1 MINDTTT
8 RFRLFFANR
17 LSKIHASSSAKD
29 WRHIDSEQNPAD
41 FCSRGTKADED
52 AKWEM
57 FHFGPKFLYQ
67 PEDKWPK
74 TNLCRQPT
82 AYVFAAAVDP
92 VPEISQFFQ
101 DVAAKSSSWFWK
113 LRRIAILRQCARRW
127 RAASKAKTRESR
139 TNLPRVDL
147 IERGGIEEA
156 EKDLIKEIQRKH
168 FGQEMDLLL
177 RRNVSSASSR
187 GNVQPKS

>member
-1 MINDTTT
+1 MAGSVKPREIP
-8 RFRLFFANR
+8 
-17 LSKIHASSSAKD
+17 
-29 WRHIDSEQNPAD
+29 W
-41 FCSRGTKADED
+41 RGTKADED

-92 VPEISQFFQ
+92 VPEISHFFQ

-113 LRRIAILRQCARRW
+113 LRRIAILRT
-127 RAASKAKTRESR
+127 SMESGVKGK
-139 TNLPRVDL
+139 N
-147 IERGGIEEA
+147 ER
-156 EKDLIKEIQRKH
+156 KPH
-168 FGQEMDLLL
+168 
-177 RRNVSSASSR
+177 
-187 GNVQPKS
+187 